1 MLRLYRGICPDG
13 APDMSLCVFSRFF
26 AISLISSTASV
37 FGVSQTS
44 HRTPSSS
51 TTDQVIRFYQSKTAQ
66 DPDDI
71 FNYDRLSS
79 AYVQKARESGDITYY
94 QLAETGLKK
103 SLALESKHGDAAPAF
118 AELAAVYYAE
128 HRFAE
133 AAQEAQSA
141 IAIAPSASAYATL
154 GDAHLEMGDY
164 DQAASFYKHLQDS
177 SAAERGPSRAPYLS
191 ATRQAGLDWIH
202 GQTSSSIAELQHA
215 IQVAMPLH
223 LPGENLAWTHFMLAE
238 QFFQCGRLDRAEA
251 EAVLSLAAYPRYH
264 RALAEMGRIRAAQ
277 GRYPD
282 AIRYYTQA
290 IAIIPLP
297 MYAASLGDVY
307 ARVGDKSNAEKQYEL
322 VEYIG
327 KISALNKQV
336 FNRELAM
343 FYADHNRELPKAL
356 ELARKELEVRHDVY
370 THDALAWTLYKN
382 GRTAEAKDEMD
393 KALQTGT
400 QDALLM
406 YHAGLIQQR
415 YGNASKAREYLQK
428 ALQINPN
435 FHVFYADD
443 ARKMLKQLAGVTQA
457 AKESN
462 ISPRSQR

>member
-1 MLRLYRGICPDG
+1 ML
-13 APDMSLCVFSRFF
+13 SRFF
-26 AISLISSTASV
+26 AISLISSTALV

-44 HRTPSSS
+44 NGTPSSS

-103 SLALESKHGDAAPAF
+103 SLALESRHADAAPAF

-133 AAQEAQSA
+133 AAQEAQAA
-141 IAIAPSASAYATL
+141 IAIAPAAGAYATL
-154 GDAHLEMGDY
+154 GDARLEMGDY
-164 DQAASFYKHLQDS
+164 EQAASTYRHLQDPS
-177 SAAERGPSRAPYLS
+177 SAETRPTRAAYLG
-191 ATRQAGLDWIH
+191 ATRKAGLEWIE
-202 GQTSSSIAELQHA
+202 GQTSAAIAGLQRA
-215 IQVAMPLH
+215 AEIAAAVR
-223 LPGENLAWTHFMLAE
+223 LPKENLAWTHFMLAE
-238 QFFQCGRLDRAEA
+238 QFFQCGKLDEAEA
-251 EAVLSLAAYPRYH
+251 EAARSLTAYPRYH

-277 GRYPD
+277 GRLAD
-282 AIRYYTQA
+282 AIQYYTQA
-290 IAIIPLP
+290 IGIIPLP

-307 ARVGDKSNAEKQYEL
+307 ARTGDKNNAEKQYAL

-327 KISALNKQV
+327 KISELNKQV

-343 FYADHNRELPKAL
+343 FYADHDRELPKAL

-370 THDALAWTLYKN
+370 THDALAWALYKN

-415 YGNASKAREYLQK
+415 SGNASKAREYLQK
-428 ALQINPN
+428 ALEINPN
-435 FHVFYADD
+435 FHVFYADA
-443 ARKMLKQLAGVTQA
+443 ARKMLKRLAGVTQA

>member
-1 MLRLYRGICPDG
+1 
-13 APDMSLCVFSRFF
+13 MSVRMFSRLV
-26 AISLISSTASV
+26 AIALMSATALIDAV
-37 FGVSQTS
+37 AQTT
-44 HRTPSSS
+44 HRTASSS
-51 TTDQVIRFYQSKTAQ
+51 TTDQVIKFYQSKTAQ

-103 SLALESKHGDAAPAF
+103 SLALESKHADAAPAF

-133 AAQEAQSA
+133 AAQEAQAA
-141 IAIAPSASAYATL
+141 ILISPAASAYATL
-154 GDAHLEMGDY
+154 GDARLEMGDY
-164 DQAASFYKHLQDS
+164 DQADSSYKHLQDS
-177 SAAERGPSRAPYLS
+177 SAAATGPSRAPYLS

-215 IQVAMPLH
+215 IQVATPLH
-223 LPGENLAWTHFMLAE
+223 LPAENIAWTHFMLAE
-238 QFFQCGRLDRAEA
+238 QFFQCGKLDRAEA
-251 EAVLSLAAYPRYH
+251 EATLSLAAYPRYH
-264 RALAEMGRIRAAQ
+264 RALAEMGRIRVAQ
-277 GRYPD
+277 GRFPD

-290 IAIIPLP
+290 IGIIPLP
-297 MYAASLGDVY
+297 IYAAALGDVY
-307 ARVGDKSNAEKQYEL
+307 ARVDDKSNAGKQYEL

-343 FYADHNRELPKAL
+343 FYADHDRELPKAL

-370 THDALAWTLYKN
+370 THDALAWALYKN
-382 GRTAEAKDEMD
+382 GRTSEAKDEMD
-393 KALQTGT
+393 KALQMGT

-406 YHAGLIQQR
+406 YHAGVIQR
-415 YGNASKAREYLQK
+415 RSGDASKAREYLQK

-435 FHVFYADD
+435 FHIFYADD
-443 ARKMLKQLAGVTQA
+443 ARNLLKQQA
-457 AKESN
+457 VVAKQPHRQKLN
-462 ISPRSQR
+462 VDKTD